1 MKKTF
6 LTILAAISMM
16 STWAIEDATVDV
28 TLLSPNNRYSTV
40 QLEQGALY
48 TNEKNPTDI
57 IANISNTTTA
67 VNIYA
72 IADYGNMSIMT
83 TNDLFGTYLGITTNA
98 SAGNYTLS
106 FTNVS
111 GMQLYL
117 VDHAENKIKAITDGG
132 SYIFTVAASSVIE
145 DRFEISRNIAITTNE
160 DGWATF
166 SHEYDLIPVDGQT
179 LYKGAINGDVLAL
192 DPVDYVKAC
201 EGVIVYGA
209 PSTTY
214 YFTVGNGSASFEGND
229 LKATATYNTSMQ
241 NVFVLKGNAFLEYT
255 GTGALAAY
263 KAFIQ
268 LPQSGAGAPSRI
280 RMVIN
285 GTQGVENV
293 ETETIKAEKFVENG
307 VIYIRR
313 GNEVYNLQG
322 QIVK

>member
-1 MKKTF
+1 
-6 LTILAAISMM
+6 M

-145 DRFEISRNIAITTNE
+145 DRFEILRNIAITTNE